1 MPRTGKMTTQPGVR
15 HRGRSGARPR
25 SDEDIALENA
35 RMRQR
40 LKDEAEALRDRLL
53 FLLEFEWA
61 PEKYKYR
68 YLESRTGIPE
78 ASWQNFFLG
87 RQQATLEMLIAVC
100 DHMPRRASW
109 LMTGIPDRDNL
120 GNEDP
125 KKENFE
131 KYLAHREWM
140 REQKERLCLN

>member
-1 MPRTGKMTTQPGVR
+1 MPRTEKMTTQPGVR
-15 HRGRSGARPR
+15 HRGRSGAAPS
-25 SDEDIALENA
+25 SDDDIARENA
-35 RMRQR
+35 RMRQE
-40 LKDEAEALRDRLL
+40 LKEKADALRDRLL

-100 DHMPRRASW
+100 HHMPHRASW
-109 LMTGIPDRDNL
+109 LMTGILGRDSL

-131 KYLAHREWM
+131 KYLTHREWI
-140 REQKERLCLN
+140 RGQKETK